1 MSKKPQL
8 SLLTVGMSIA
18 ALVLASTSSL
28 AAGYKAE
35 NYKGEVYKGEAPCP
49 VEPSLKD
56 GFYVGAQV
64 GYDMYRVKDEVDVL
78 DNDGNALS
86 SDPTLNANGWAGG
99 LFLGYGKYFDQFYL
113 GAEIFGNAS
122 GAKSSSDTDVITET
136 GDLLSVDSDVKVKSE
151 YGISILPGYK
161 VNNTSLLY
169 IRVGYNWAKIDHD
182 VDFDGIGA
190 GDLPLSMSD
199 DESNTVHGWSG
210 GVGIETLLADNF
222 SVRAEYTYT
231 KYNNASN
238 SGDDDD
244 AVFSTASVDSDLDHL
259 ADNQFMLAL
268 IYHIS

>member
-64 GYDMYRVKDEVDVL
+64 GYDMYRVKNEIDVVDGDGDVL
-78 DNDGNALS
+78 STN
-86 SDPTLNANGWAGG
+86 PTLSAHGWAGG
-99 LFLGYGKYFDQFYL
+99 LFLGYGKYLDQFYL
-113 GAEIFGNAS
+113 GGEIFGNGS
-122 GAKSSSDTDVITET
+122 GAKSSSDTDVGTAAGE
-136 GDLLSVDSDVKVKSE
+136 LLSVDTDIKIKSE
-151 YGISILPGYK
+151 YGVSLLPGIK

-169 IRVGYNWAKIDHD
+169 LRVGYNWAKLDHD
-182 VDFDGIGA
+182 VDATGIPASGIPYS
-190 GDLPLSMSD
+190 LSD
-199 DESNTVHGWSG
+199 DESSTVHGWSG

-238 SGDDDD
+238 GDDDD
-244 AVFSTASVDSDLDHL
+244 FATLGTAAVASDLDHL

-268 IYHIS
+268 VYHIS